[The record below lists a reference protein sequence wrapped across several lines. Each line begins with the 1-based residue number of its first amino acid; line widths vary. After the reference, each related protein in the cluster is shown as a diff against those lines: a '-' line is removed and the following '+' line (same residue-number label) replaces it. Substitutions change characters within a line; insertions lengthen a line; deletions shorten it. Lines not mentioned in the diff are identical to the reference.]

1 MKKTIIALM
10 ALAGMAAADSIT
22 PITSNDFTVGRGRNQ
37 GNLITQNKEAGTL
50 TLTGSNWNQAY
61 AYYTLAEAITL
72 SAETDTISISY
83 NIAATN
89 ANTLVTGT
97 IIGSGQ
103 AIVVGHGQY
112 SGTPQG
118 VQYGKTNN
126 VSGNWYNLQGA
137 DTGGVYVA
145 GTNVAGIFSTS
156 APLTL
161 NTDIA
166 WDADKAQFVATL
178 SYGANKTVMTTY
190 DLGTTYSLEKFVF
203 SMDGPNNQTDTI
215 SVSGLNIAYS
225 VAPAVPEPTTATLSL
240 LALAGLTARRRR
252 K

>member
-10 ALAGMAAADSIT
+10 ALAGVAAADSIT
-22 PITSNDFTVGRGRNQ
+22 PITSSDFTLGKGREQ
-37 GNLITQNKEAGTL
+37 GYSITQDKTAGTL

-61 AYYTLAEAITL
+61 AHFTLAEALTL
-72 SAETDTISISY
+72 SAVTDTLSISY
-83 NIAATN
+83 NIAATD
-89 ANTLVTGT
+89 ANTLVTGA

-103 AIVVGHGQY
+103 AFVVGHGQY

-118 VQYGKTNN
+118 VQYGKTDN
-126 VSGNWYNLQGA
+126 VSGNWYNLQA
-137 DTGGVYVA
+137 EDTGGVYVA

-166 WDADKAQFVATL
+166 WDADKSQFVATL

-190 DLGTTYSLEKFVF
+190 DLGSTYSLEKFVF
-203 SMDGPNNQTDTI
+203 SMDGPNNQTAI
-215 SVSGLNIAYS
+215 SISGLNITYS
-225 VAPAVPEPTTATLSL
+225 VAPAVPEPATATLSL
-240 LALAGLTARRRR
+240 LALAGLAARRRR

>member
-1 MKKTIIALM
+1 M
-10 ALAGMAAADSIT
+10 ALAGVVAADSIT
-22 PITSNDFTVGRGRNQ
+22 PITSSDFTLGSERNQ
-37 GNLITQNKEAGTL
+37 GNFITQNKDAGTL
-50 TLTGSNWNQAY
+50 SLKGSNWTQSY
-61 AYYTLAEAITL
+61 AHFTLGEPLTL

-89 ANTLVTGT
+89 SDTLVTGA

-112 SGTPQG
+112 KGTPQG
-118 VQYGKTNN
+118 VQYGKTDN
-126 VSGNWYNLQGA
+126 VSGNWYNLQGEN
-137 DTGGVYVA
+137 TGGVYVA

-166 WDADKAQFVATL
+166 WNADKAQFVATL

-215 SVSGLNIAYS
+215 SVSGLNITYS
-225 VAPAVPEPTTATLSL
+225 IAPAVPEPTTATLSL
-240 LALAGLTARRRR
+240 LALAGLAARRRR

>member
-1 MKKTIIALM
+1 M
-10 ALAGMAAADSIT
+10 ALAGVAAADSIT
-22 PITSNDFTVGRGRNQ
+22 PITSGDFTVGRGRQQ
-37 GNLITQNKEAGTL
+37 GNLITQNKEADTL
-50 TLTGSNWNQAY
+50 TLAASNWNQAY
-61 AYYTLAEAITL
+61 AHFTLSEAITL

-83 NIAATN
+83 DIAANNT
-89 ANTLVTGT
+89 NTLVTGA
-97 IIGSGQ
+97 IIGSGK
-103 AIVVGHGQY
+103 AIVAGHGQY

-118 VQYGKTNN
+118 VQYGITDN
-126 VSGNWYNLQGA
+126 VAGNWYNLQGA

-145 GTNVAGIFSTS
+145 GTNVPGIFSTT

-178 SYGANKTVMTTY
+178 SYGDNKTFMTSY

-203 SMDGPNNQTDTI
+203 SMDGPNDQNAVI
-215 SVSGLNIAYS
+215 SISGLNVTYS
-225 VAPAVPEPTTATLSL
+225 VAPSIPEPTTATLSL
-240 LALAGLTARRRR
+240 LALACLAARRRR